1 MRIAFIVVAG
11 MLVFLALWQG
21 VSAQDEASSP
31 CWTVVHGPI
40 GFRIMGPSLSRLPA
54 SASPRAVVE
63 VESAQKLEPEIWEA
77 VLVNR
82 CTGETWNRR
91 SSVSAWE
98 PISR

>member
-54 SASPRAVVE
+54 STSPRAVVE

-77 VLVNR
+77 VLVNG

>member
-77 VLVNR
+77 VLVNG
-82 CTGETWNRR
+82 CTGETWNRL
-91 SSVSAWE
+91 SSVTAWE